1 VRLLFLSGTT
11 IGGSGRS
18 QRELA
23 ASLLAR
29 GHEVRFLVDDA
40 RRAALT
46 RWWAGHLADLSI
58 RLSGTPL
65 ETPSR
70 TLASMPGRRT
80 VRRDLDGMP
89 HLATAIPQ
97 NALSAQLDRFRPDA
111 VIASSVDRWTWRRV
125 HETCVQQDVP
135 TVLYVR
141 ETDSLRHLDTGSLPD
156 ALVANAK
163 SLADALGRGGF
174 VCAFVPSVI
183 DVSITRTESS
193 RRAALAINPVASRG
207 GDFVL
212 DVAQR
217 VPDVPFVV
225 QESWPLRPS
234 VLAHLRERI
243 ADLPNVELRRA
254 MPPGPGLY
262 GDARVLLVPYRVDN
276 RPRVIAEA
284 HANGI
289 PVLAADVLALAEAV
303 ATGGVLVPPEDVGAW
318 ADAVR
323 SLWRDEEHYSSLVEA
338 AFEQSRRPDVDPDQV
353 TDRFE
358 WILTTVVR

>member
-1 VRLLFLSGTT
+1 MFLSGTT

-40 RRAALT
+40 RRAPLT
-46 RWWAGHLADLSI
+46 RWWDGQLADLSV
-58 RLSGTPL
+58 RLSGSPL
-65 ETPSR
+65 GPPAR
-70 TLASMPGRRT
+70 ALASVPGRRT
-80 VRRDLDGMP
+80 FRRELDGLP

-97 NALSAQLDRFRPDA
+97 NALPTQLDRFRPDA
-111 VIASSVDRWTWRRV
+111 VVASSVDRWTWRRV
-125 HETCVQQDVP
+125 HETCVKQHVP

-156 ALVANAK
+156 ALVANAQ
-163 SLADALGRGGF
+163 SLADALRRQGF
-174 VCAFVPSVI
+174 DCAFVPSVI
-183 DVSITRTESS
+183 DVSLTRAESS
-193 RRAALAINPVASRG
+193 RQTALAIHPVESRG

-217 VPDVPFVV
+217 VPEVPFVL

-234 VLAHLRERI
+234 VLAHLQQRI

-289 PVLAADVLALAEAV
+289 PVLAADVPALAEAV
-303 ATGGVLVPPEDVGAW
+303 ATGGVVVQAEDVGAW

-323 SLWRDEEHYSSLVEA
+323 LLWGDQQQYSGLVTA
-338 AFEQSRRPDVDPDQV
+338 AFEQSRRPDVDPEQV

-358 WILTTVVR
+358 AVLAEVVR